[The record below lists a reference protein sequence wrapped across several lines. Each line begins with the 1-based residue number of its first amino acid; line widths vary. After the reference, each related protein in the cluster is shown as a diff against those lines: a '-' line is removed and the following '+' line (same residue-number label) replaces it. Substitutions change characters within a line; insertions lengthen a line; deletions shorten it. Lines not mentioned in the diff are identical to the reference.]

1 VCVDRQVYWD
11 NGCQIVAPHDKGI
24 AKCIEENLQPW
35 DIDVD
40 ALLKKAKS
48 SAFCR
53 CRHPHEP
60 YPPFPEAQSVES
72 GQLVD
77 PTADVETN
85 YFVDIQQYSFNK
97 YV

>member
-1 VCVDRQVYWD
+1 MLMMRVTHHCLPFLSLSLCVDRQVYWD

-48 SAFCR
+48 SAIAAFCR
-53 CRHPHEP
+53 RRIVMSLTLHSLWHTEC
-60 YPPFPEAQSVES
+60 
-72 GQLVD
+72 
-77 PTADVETN
+77 
-85 YFVDIQQYSFNK
+85 
-97 YV
+97 